1 MAGTRLFSDL
11 VGRISPNAPGCPQP
25 LVVNA
30 VRDAAIEVCVR
41 TGAWRYQHAD
51 VTTVD
56 GTEEYAFVPEA
67 SAEVDTILG
76 ANIGNTP
83 LRIITLE
90 EALRLYPGYPSAVAA
105 ERATPR
111 YLFSVS
117 PESFHL
123 APVPDD
129 GADLVRLFVTQKPT
143 HDATGMD
150 KTVLDKLET
159 VVTHRALQYLL
170 TQSDKP
176 WSDVELAA
184 YHAKQFVFKVSMHRA
199 QANIGVG
206 RHALTVQNVPW
217 A

>member
-11 VGRISPNAPGCPQP
+11 VDRISPNAPGCPQP

-83 LRIITLE
+83 LWR
-90 EALRLYPGYPSAVAA
+90 RL
-105 ERATPR
+105 
-111 YLFSVS
+111 
-117 PESFHL
+117 
-123 APVPDD
+123 
-129 GADLVRLFVTQKPT
+129 
-143 HDATGMD
+143 
-150 KTVLDKLET
+150 
-159 VVTHRALQYLL
+159 
-170 TQSDKP
+170 
-176 WSDVELAA
+176 
-184 YHAKQFVFKVSMHRA
+184 
-199 QANIGVG
+199 
-206 RHALTVQNVPW
+206 
-217 A
+217 